1 MDAATPSKRAKTAAA
16 AGSTPHKLR
25 KAALFA
31 DQVTTPEKPMQKA
44 AAPAADLVFTPEKSE
59 QRPLLRRASGK
70 GAVALSV
77 KEVRRAALGL
87 RRPDKGPS
95 VVAEEDALESVA
107 RELGVGSGA
116 GRSPVKRRPE
126 VKLPER

>member
-1 MDAATPSKRAKTAAA
+1 
-16 AGSTPHKLR
+16 
-25 KAALFA
+25 
-31 DQVTTPEKPMQKA
+31 MQN
-44 AAPAADLVFTPEKSE
+44 AADLVFTPEKSE
-59 QRPLLRRASGK
+59 QQRPLLRRASGK

-87 RRPDKGPS
+87 RRPDRDRAPAAAA
-95 VVAEEDALESVA
+95 AEEDALESVA

>member
-1 MDAATPSKRAKTAAA
+1 MDAATPSKRAKTSPA

-25 KAALFA
+25 KAA
-31 DQVTTPEKPMQKA
+31 DQATRTPEKPMQN
-44 AAPAADLVFTPEKSE
+44 AADLVFTPEKSE
-59 QRPLLRRASGK
+59 QQRPLLRRASGK

-87 RRPDKGPS
+87 RRPDRDRAP
-95 VVAEEDALESVA
+95 AAAAAEEEDALESVA

-126 VKLPER
+126 VRLPDR

>member
-1 MDAATPSKRAKTAAA
+1 MDAATPSKRAKTSPA

-25 KAALFA
+25 KAALLA
-31 DQVTTPEKPMQKA
+31 ETPEKPMQKA
-44 AAPAADLVFTPEKSE
+44 ADLVFTPEKLE
-59 QRPLLRRASGK
+59 QQRPLLRRASGK

-87 RRPDKGPS
+87 RRPDRDRAP
-95 VVAEEDALESVA
+95 AAAAAEEEDALESVA

-126 VKLPER
+126 VRLPDR

>member
-1 MDAATPSKRAKTAAA
+1 MDAATPSKRAKTSLA

-25 KAALFA
+25 KAALLA
-31 DQVTTPEKPMQKA
+31 ETPEKPMQN
-44 AAPAADLVFTPEKSE
+44 AADLVFTPEKSE
-59 QRPLLRRASGK
+59 QQRPLLRRASGK

-87 RRPDKGPS
+87 RRPDRDRAP
-95 VVAEEDALESVA
+95 AAAAAEEEDALESVA

-126 VKLPER
+126 VRLPDR